1 MKSKNIEYKFNKEQ
15 IKQVI
20 PHREPFLLIDK
31 VVNINPG
38 KNVTAIKTI
47 TKDDIYLQGH
57 FPNNPIMPGVLII
70 ECMAQASCFLSLNL
84 VDDRENKMMLLSTI
98 KSAKFYKK
106 VLLND
111 EMKIKVELKKFKLN
125 TALFYGEVKVCN
137 EKVTTAEFMA
147 TVIKKV

>member
-1 MKSKNIEYKFNKEQ
+1 
-15 IKQVI
+15 
-20 PHREPFLLIDK
+20 
-31 VVNINPG
+31 
-38 KNVTAIKTI
+38 
-47 TKDDIYLQGH
+47 
-57 FPNNPIMPGVLII
+57 
-70 ECMAQASCFLSLNL
+70 
-84 VDDRENKMMLLSTI
+84 MMLLSTI

-125 TALFYGEVKVCN
+125 TALFYGEVEVCN